1 MKKLKEIWNG
11 KGEGRSPEERS
22 FLKYFIF
29 STLVFIILVG
39 FVNKN
44 NVVRWV
50 RSSIRIHNQN
60 RQIERYEQEIKAMD
74 HEIKGIL
81 SNRDSLEQ
89 FARENFHLAAPGD
102 DVYLEEQ

>member
-1 MKKLKEIWNG
+1 MGKLRQLWEG
-11 KGEGRSPEERS
+11 KNDGRNREERS
-22 FLKYFIF
+22 FLRYFIF

-50 RSSIRIHNQN
+50 RSSVRIHNQN
-60 RQIERYEQEIKAMD
+60 RQIERLQQEIKSMD
-74 HEIKGIL
+74 HEIDGIL

-102 DVYLEEQ
+102 DVYIEE

>member
-1 MKKLKEIWNG
+1 MGKLKEIWDG
-11 KGEGRSPEERS
+11 KGEGRNREERS
-22 FLKYFIF
+22 FIRYFII

-60 RQIERYEQEIKAMD
+60 RQIERLQQEIKSMD
-74 HEIKGIL
+74 YEINGIL

-89 FARENFHLAAPGD
+89 FAREKFHLAAPGD
-102 DVYLEEQ
+102 EVYIEE